1 MAQKKVVLRVLTMT
15 DDKTKKKAI
24 EATADIFGVDSIAVD
39 LKDQKLTV
47 IGKLRQ
53 VFLMSPSFSVAHKYE
68 VPDQMSRSDN
78 WNMAEGYHGI
88 VDSTEA
94 Q

>member
-1 MAQKKVVLRVLTMT
+1 MIIRAAKNIIVIWAAAKTLTRQHGWNMVN
-15 DDKTKKKAI
+15 DQYKGKTPI
-24 EATADIFGVDSIAVD
+24 
-39 LKDQKLTV
+39 
-47 IGKLRQ
+47 

-68 VPDQMSRSDN
+68 VPNQMSRSYN